1 MPAEMVRTTQLERR
15 SHCVLPRHACSA
27 RSQEATAMDK
37 VRFALTTIAALA
49 AAPAALAQSTGAGSA
64 PPSTSDPHAGHTMT
78 PPSSST
84 TTSSAGAAV
93 SAGPTGASVQ
103 TTPPT
108 TTTTTPGTT
117 VPGTMGPGTVQTS
130 TPPPVQTTTVPV
142 GTTRITQA
150 EMLPP
155 STTPPTRETV
165 TVKQSFR
172 PNRPLLITGSALFV
186 GSYATTAALTAADLY
201 DGAGDRSMYIPVVGP
216 WMHLASFSD
225 SGWDQALV
233 IGSGI
238 AQGAGVGLAI
248 ASLFIPE
255 KVDAATIQAGN
266 VKVNLT
272 ATSMGRGSGGIG
284 AVGSF

>member
-1 MPAEMVRTTQLERR
+1 
-15 SHCVLPRHACSA
+15 
-27 RSQEATAMDK
+27 MDK
-37 VRFALTTIAALA
+37 VTFALTTIAALA

-64 PPSTSDPHAGHTMT
+64 PPSTSTTTPSTSDPHPRSTATT
-78 PPSSST
+78 PPSSTT
-84 TTSSAGAAV
+84 TTSAAGASV
-93 SAGPTGASVQ
+93 SAGPTGASAQTQ
-103 TTPPT
+103 TTTPT
-108 TTTTTPGTT
+108 GTTTTPGTT
-117 VPGTMGPGTVQTS
+117 VPGTMGPGAVQTS
-130 TPPPVQTTTVPV
+130 PTAQPPVQTTVQPTTPVGPV

-150 EMLPP
+150 ETVPT

-186 GSYATTAALTAADLY
+186 GSYATTAALTAGNVY

-216 WMHLASFSD
+216 WMHLSSFSQ
-225 SGWDQALV
+225 SGWDQALI

-284 AVGSF
+284 AIGSF

>member
-1 MPAEMVRTTQLERR
+1 
-15 SHCVLPRHACSA
+15 
-27 RSQEATAMDK
+27 MDK

-103 TTPPT
+103 TAPPT

-117 VPGTMGPGTVQTS
+117 VPGTMGPGAVQTS
-130 TPPPVQTTTVPV
+130 TPPPPVQTTTVPV

-155 STTPPTRETV
+155 STTPATRETV

-172 PNRPLLITGSALFV
+172 PNRPLLITGSAMFV
-186 GSYATTAALTAADLY
+186 GSYATTAALTGANSY

-216 WMHLASFSD
+216 WMHLASFSE
-225 SGWDQALV
+225 SGWDQAFI

-238 AQGAGVGLAI
+238 VQGAGIGLAV
-248 ASLFIPE
+248 ASLFFPE
-255 KVDAATIQAGN
+255 NVSAATIPSRQRQSQPHRN
-266 VKVNLT
+266 VD
-272 ATSMGRGSGGIG
+272 GP
-284 AVGSF
+284 

>member
-1 MPAEMVRTTQLERR
+1 MKKLMFAWTTL
-15 SHCVLPRHACSA
+15 
-27 RSQEATAMDK
+27 
-37 VRFALTTIAALA
+37 AALA
-49 AAPAALAQSTGAGSA
+49 AAPAALAQSTGASEGSS
-64 PPSTSDPHAGHTMT
+64 PDPHAGHTMT
-78 PPSSST
+78 PPSSTTPST
-84 TTSSAGAAV
+84 STPSTPSTST
-93 SAGPTGASVQ
+93 GPTGASVQ

-108 TTTTTPGTT
+108 GTTTTPGTT
-117 VPGTMGPGTVQTS
+117 VPGTMGAGSVQTS
-130 TPPPVQTTTVPV
+130 TPPPVPIQTTTTPV
-142 GTTRITQA
+142 GTTRLTQA
-150 EMLPP
+150 ETLPP
-155 STTPPTRETV
+155 STTPTTRETV

-272 ATSMGRGSGGIG
+272 ATSMGRGAGGIG